1 MSENTLPFRFKWV
14 TTSPDPHNKTMRN
27 NLEPEDI
34 LIEIDIPLKAE
45 YFANAEVLLKE
56 QLGVDIGETQKP
68 ILKPA
73 GMRYAIEQLSLRE
86 VLEPVE
92 EDVEWD
98 DSEEESSDD
107 DWDADTAED
116 SNDDD
121 EDWDATEDIDWD
133 E

>member
-1 MSENTLPFRFKWV
+1 MTENNLPFRFKWV
-14 TTSPDPHNKTMRN
+14 NTSPDPHNKTMRN
-27 NLEPEDI
+27 SLEPEDI
-34 LIEIDIPLKAE
+34 LVEIDIPLKAE

-56 QLGVDIGETQKP
+56 QLGVDIGEKPKP

-86 VLEPVE
+86 VLEPVD

-107 DWDADTAED
+107 SWDDDTTEESDDSDDDWDSD
-116 SNDDD
+116 
-121 EDWDATEDIDWD
+121 DIDWD